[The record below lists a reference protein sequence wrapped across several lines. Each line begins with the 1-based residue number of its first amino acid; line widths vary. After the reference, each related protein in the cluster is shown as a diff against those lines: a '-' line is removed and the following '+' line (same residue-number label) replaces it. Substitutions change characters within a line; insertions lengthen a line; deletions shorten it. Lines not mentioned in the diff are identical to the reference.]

1 MVICNRTIQE
11 TFQNSAIQNAQKY
24 YKLDIIGK
32 LSYNWFGISEGGKLN
47 LAMLSRISLGVVK
60 HG

>member
-1 MVICNRTIQE
+1 LSDSRIIQE
-11 TFQNSAIQNAQKY
+11 TFQNCAIQIALKY

-32 LSYNWFGISEGGKLN
+32 LSYDQFGISEGDKLC
-47 LAMLSRISLGVVK
+47 LAMLSRISLGVDK